1 MFELSLAIRD
11 VEGALLRVLGTI
23 ERRGFRLA
31 AVTTRRAPHGFD
43 IDLSVDADE
52 RPAEV
57 LLRQVLRLHE
67 VQHARIDVPGA
78 RKLAAGAPT

>member
-1 MFELSLAIRD
+1 MLELSLAIRD

-31 AVTTRRAPHGFD
+31 AVNTRPAPHGFD
-43 IDLSVDADE
+43 LELSIDADE

-57 LLRQVLRLHE
+57 LLRQVSRLHE
-67 VQHARIDVPGA
+67 VVRASIDVVRA
-78 RKLAAGAPT
+78 RPASSGAPT